1 MNKNSLS
8 VLAGLIGLGLLR
20 NRTGAKN
27 TDSISMDLT
36 VDVSGIHNESQ
47 LRDFEVLLSGLSR
60 MDEYINWTYEDE
72 EEVDVLIIGSE
83 PEQEALESIVSYLF
97 DPDGIQGDLYCE
109 MRYDISNEWILQSYA
124 RRFSWTELELIESTD
139 NAIKYKITVDL
150 NMIFKI
156 WELDWRY
163 RDARVRSSDFEDYLK
178 KQIASV
184 LDYVYSIVFQS
195 EENFS
200 QYDKPPYLIDN
211 VYIPIYLRA
220 SKVWGS
226 SESIRRF

>member
-1 MNKNSLS
+1 MNKSSLS
-8 VLAGLIGLGLLR
+8 VLAGLIGLGLLK
-20 NRTGAKN
+20 NKVGASN
-27 TDSISMDLT
+27 ENSISMDVT
-36 VDVSGIHNESQ
+36 IDVSGIHDENR
-47 LRDFEVLLSGLSR
+47 LRDLQVLLHGMSR
-60 MDEYINWTYEDE
+60 MDAYISWVYEEE
-72 EEVDVLIIGSE
+72 EEVDGFIIENE
-83 PEQEALESIVSYLF
+83 PEEEALESIVSYLF
-97 DPDGIQGDLYCE
+97 DPDGIQGDLYYE
-109 MRYDISNEWILQSYA
+109 MRYDISSEYTLQELA
-124 RRFSWTELELIESTD
+124 RRFSWVELELIESTD
-139 NAIKYKITVDL
+139 NVIKYKITVDL

-195 EENFS
+195 EERFN

-211 VYIPIYLRA
+211 VHIPMYLRT
-220 SKVWGS
+220 SNFWGS